1 MSLALMIVDGDITQ
15 IGGIGTISF
24 IKDNLYYAFG
34 HSFLAP
40 GKDINLP
47 AKLATTKTILDSS
60 NYPMKLALPDGRT
73 LGSLVLDNYMTVIID
88 NMSASKTV
96 KLISEI
102 NFSND
107 VKTFNQQVGK
117 LNSNNY
123 FYLAYTLTDILDY
136 TLNREIVGGTITGN
150 LKITD
155 DNNNDNIT
163 NLNLDNS
170 SYITSTFYTNILNN
184 LSKYENDNKSF
195 GEINLNITLVK
206 K

>member
-15 IGGIGTISF
+15 IGSIGTISF